1 MILRLEGLS
10 LCYRDVDL
18 AKAEK
23 HRNKKRKVDDS
34 KGIITVKAYQT
45 RGDKSHIAE
54 ANAELGSSGDL
65 TMEYVASILKLSGKL
80 RVSAH
85 GRLTMTLAHRNQ
97 RLFDRKIDTYTSQ
110 CPWM

>member
-34 KGIITVKAYQT
+34 KGIITVRHTKP
-45 RGDKSHIAE
+45 E
-54 ANAELGSSGDL
+54 ATNP
-65 TMEYVASILKLSGKL
+65 
-80 RVSAH
+80 
-85 GRLTMTLAHRNQ
+85 
-97 RLFDRKIDTYTSQ
+97 TSQ
-110 CPWM
+110 KQMQS